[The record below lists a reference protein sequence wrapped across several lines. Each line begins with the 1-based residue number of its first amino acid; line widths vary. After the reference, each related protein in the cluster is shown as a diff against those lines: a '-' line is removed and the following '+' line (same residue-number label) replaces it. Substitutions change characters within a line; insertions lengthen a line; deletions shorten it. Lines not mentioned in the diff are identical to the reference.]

1 MAVFRVEKNEN
12 FTVMSNYHLR
22 DKTIPLKAKGLLCY
36 MLSLPDDW
44 DYTLNGLASQ
54 HPDGKDAV
62 RSAVNL
68 LEKKGY
74 LTRKQTFDKDGR
86 FSHNE
91 YTVYEFPQKDNP
103 LLGKPLSENPTTEN
117 PTAVNPMA
125 KKPSTENPTQLNT
138 YLPNTKE
145 QNTYS
150 TNNLPTNQG
159 WSGGCRRDCVEHL
172 KEKFEY
178 DLLCYNIAP
187 EKLDEIIL
195 IMAEVLCSTK
205 PTFKIEGEWISRK
218 DVVTRLEMIDEGH
231 IEYIFDYLERKKP
244 KISNN
249 KAYYLSMLY
258 NAPIKMDSYITGNLR
273 EWEVI

>member
-44 DYTLNGLASQ
+44 DYTLKGLASQ

-91 YTVYEFPQKDNP
+91 YTVYEYPQKDNP
-103 LLGKPLSENPTTEN
+103 LLEKPLSENPTADYPMTRN
-117 PTAVNPMA
+117 PIAE
-125 KKPSTENPTQLNT
+125 KPSTENPTQLNT
-138 YLPNTKE
+138 YK

-150 TNNLPTNQG
+150 TKYLPTNQG
-159 WSGGCRRDCVEHL
+159 WSGGCQSDCVEYL
-172 KEKFEY
+172 KEKYEY
-178 DLLCYNIAP
+178 DLLCYNITP
-187 EKLDEIIL
+187 QKLDELIL
-195 IMAEVLCSTK
+195 VIAEIMCSTK
-205 PTFKIEGEWISRK
+205 PKFKIDGEWISRA
-218 DVVTRLEMIDEGH
+218 DIVTRLETIDESH
-231 IEYIFDYLERKKP
+231 LEYIVDYLEREYP
-244 KISNN
+244 KLRNPKS
-249 KAYYLSMLY
+249 YYLTMLY
-258 NAPIKMDSYITGNLR
+258 NAPIKMDSYITGNLTN
-273 EWEVI
+273 WGVIK